1 MRSAFTKVTRA
12 ATGTVISRGE
22 KPVAEIVTVGG
33 PAGGA
38 VVTGA
43 GGPAG
48 GVGATGEDE
57 QPEPASMAH
66 AVTITDRTNTSAPS
80 GAR

>member
-1 MRSAFTKVTRA
+1 
-12 ATGTVISRGE
+12 
-22 KPVAEIVTVGG
+22 
-33 PAGGA
+33 
-38 VVTGA
+38 
-43 GGPAG
+43 
-48 GVGATGEDE
+48 VGATGEDE